1 MCVNPLSK
9 ICANLSLEIG
19 KLRGQN
25 KRLTDPF
32 KRADAQDWQRLALE
46 LGQSAHGRFWKEVLW
61 EVRAEM
67 EEQAAARKSEARER
81 GVNEIRTETVDI
93 KE

>member
-9 ICANLSLEIG
+9 ICTNLSLEIG

-32 KRADAQDWQRLALE
+32 KRADTNDWMHLALL
-46 LGQSAHGRFWKEVLW
+46 LGESAHGKFWKEVLW
-61 EVRAEM
+61 EVRAEI
-67 EEQAAARKSEARER
+67 EAQKSEARER
-81 GVNEIRTETVDI
+81 GVNESRIASVDI
-93 KE
+93 NE